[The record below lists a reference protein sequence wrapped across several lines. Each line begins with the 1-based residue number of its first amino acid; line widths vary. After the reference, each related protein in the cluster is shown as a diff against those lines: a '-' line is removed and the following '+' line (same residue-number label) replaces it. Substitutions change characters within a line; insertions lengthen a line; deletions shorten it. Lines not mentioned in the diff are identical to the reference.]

1 MRVLLIFCH
10 PVEDSYNAALHR
22 VARAALERAGHAV
35 DDCDLYAERFDPVLS
50 RQERI
55 DYHAPAINRAAVARY
70 VERVL
75 AAEALVLCFPVWNF
89 GLPALLK
96 GFFDRV
102 FLPGV
107 SFDLSEDGR
116 IRPRLQHI
124 CKAGAIATYGRAR
137 PIAWYMG
144 DPPRRVCTRA
154 CAA

>member
-22 VARAALERAGHAV
+22 VARTVLERAGHAV
-35 DDCDLYAERFDPVLS
+35 DDCDLYAEGFDPVLS

-55 DYHAPAINRAAVARY
+55 NYHDLELNRAAVAGY
-70 VERVL
+70 VERLLV
-75 AAEALVLCFPVWNF
+75 AEALVLCFPVWNF

-107 SFDLSEDGR
+107 SFDLSDDGR
-116 IRPRLQHI
+116 IAPRLQHI
-124 CKAGAIATYGRAR
+124 QKIAAIATYGRPR
-137 PIAWYMG
+137 PVAWPG
-144 DPPRRVCTRA
+144 SSSERSASASP
-154 CAA
+154 